1 MSDHEE
7 DKMKS
12 PFDSELD
19 DETIALSTD
28 ELDNILTDAEAL
40 QNTASANV
48 DPGSEKTS
56 ISEGLEGAEN
66 ETVSLED
73 DFGIGSE
80 SSADS
85 LEEGEFDISG
95 EIDELSPED
104 LENIEIEE
112 NDVDAYTME
121 LESELGA
128 DEESAADEG
137 AGPVGGGIVE
147 SLDDDFADIDTEG
160 ITLEANIDEE
170 MDLDTYLD
178 SVKSDIDFE
187 STGLEESADI
197 EDSDSTEEES
207 PLESPVLGD
216 TEDIVNIEVEAEE
229 AFKEAG
235 IEGIAVELGDA
246 GIDIGEG
253 SFESESTEDSGE
265 QAPGEDE
272 SAVIGE
278 ETFSVETAADEFQ
291 LNINDDLEITEEPI
305 EEGMIADQEGQ
316 GEGDILEE
324 GPFVAGDDIEIT
336 EEETLAEGL
345 EFSEEGP
352 VAADT
357 EVIEE
362 ETADTSIEGPAAGKE
377 EPSLD
382 IDKTELP
389 IEEDLGIDEFFED
402 EVTLTEEEESILN
415 ADIELEETSEDF
427 ISEEVVSVTG
437 EELNIMTGEET
448 VGFEEGADIAEEG
461 TDITEEAETEPAG
474 VAAGPSDMEPGAAD
488 DKATIDSTLYN
499 DISVILKYMDN
510 LLGDLPEEKIKEF
523 SQSKY
528 FSLYKEVFEKL
539 NLT

>member
-7 DKMKS
+7 DKVKS

-19 DETIALSTD
+19 DDTIALSTD

-40 QNTASANV
+40 QNTVSA
-48 DPGSEKTS
+48 DEGPGSEEAS
-56 ISEGLEGAEN
+56 ISEELEVAGN
-66 ETVSLED
+66 ETESLED

-80 SSADS
+80 PSSDS

-104 LENIEIEE
+104 LENIEIEDS
-112 NDVDAYTME
+112 DVDAYTME

-128 DEESAADEG
+128 DKDSAADEG
-137 AGPVGGGIVE
+137 AEPVAGGIEE

-187 STGLEESADI
+187 STGLDESADI
-197 EDSDSTEEES
+197 EDSDGTKEET

-216 TEDIVNIEVEAEE
+216 TEEIINIEVEAEE

-235 IEGIAVELGDA
+235 IEGIADELDTA
-246 GIDIGEG
+246 GIDIDEG
-253 SFESESTEDSGE
+253 SFESVPAEDSVGQSPE
-265 QAPGEDE
+265 EDE
-272 SAVIGE
+272 SVVIGE
-278 ETFSVETAADEFQ
+278 ETLSVETEADDFQ
-291 LNINDDLEITEEPI
+291 LDINDDLEITEEPV
-305 EEGMIADQEGQ
+305 EDGMIEDQESQ

-324 GPFVAGDDIEIT
+324 ESFIAGDDIEIT
-336 EEETLAEGL
+336 EEEIEAESL

-352 VAADT
+352 VSAET
-357 EVIEE
+357 EIIEG
-362 ETADTSIEGPAAGKE
+362 ETAGTSVLEPASGEE

-382 IDKTELP
+382 IDETELQ
-389 IEEDLGIDEFFED
+389 IEEDLGMGESFED

-415 ADIELEETSEDF
+415 ADIELEDSAEDF

-437 EELNIMTGEET
+437 EELNIMTGEESS
-448 VGFEEGADIAEEG
+448 GFEESADITG
-461 TDITEEAETEPAG
+461 EAETEPAG
-474 VAAGPSDMEPGAAD
+474 ADAGPFDMEPGSVD
-488 DKATIDSTLYN
+488 DEATMDGTLYN
-499 DISVILKYMDN
+499 AISVLLQYMDN